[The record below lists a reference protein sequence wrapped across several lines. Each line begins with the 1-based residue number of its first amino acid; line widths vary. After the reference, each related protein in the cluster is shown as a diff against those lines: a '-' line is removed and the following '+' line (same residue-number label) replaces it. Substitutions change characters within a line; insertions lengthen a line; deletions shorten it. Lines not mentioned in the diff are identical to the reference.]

1 MNGTNL
7 LRAMSHVDESYIQ
20 AAEDAKKPKNALL
33 RYGSLAACAA
43 AALAGAFLLRP
54 PAVAEQPPAP
64 IPDPAPGLTEPAVP
78 DRLPPDEGT
87 AEPAP
92 RLIVDL
98 NQVAVN
104 EVSGNVPS
112 AMLRSDFYL
121 THEEVE
127 WTQEEIIAWYG
138 RSDFTPAFVPD
149 GLLPAQGNNS
159 ATVFTKDGEVV
170 VDLLRLAFYAGYHE
184 DGSPRGDETTA
195 IPRGFSLNVSKN
207 NTHPFRDWLHWN
219 ETVEA
224 SSIAGTDVII
234 THAVYPY
241 GPYDDDHRPAGY
253 YDWYSAEFELD
264 GLKYEVDA
272 RRLTLEEVAAVT
284 ASIIT
289 GDTNFTV
296 IGAETEEQPPADPC
310 GYPAAQR

>member
-20 AAEDAKKPKNALL
+20 AAEDAKKPKNAFL

-54 PAVAEQPPAP
+54 PAVAEQPPVP

-78 DRLPPDEGT
+78 DRLPPDEST

-92 RLIVDL
+92 RLTVDL

-112 AMLRSDFYL
+112 AMLRVDFYL

-127 WTQEEIIAWYG
+127 WTQEEIAAWYG
-138 RSDFTPAFVPD
+138 KSDFTPAFVPD

-219 ETVEA
+219 EAVET

-241 GPYDDDHRPAGY
+241 GPYDDDHQPAGY